1 MSKEQ
6 EVRQELHAA
15 WARNQAV
22 IVKFETQWC
31 GPCRMLTQ
39 FLQGQM
45 QRFPGTLKILRVDC
59 EASDANREYAAA
71 HAVQSYPTL
80 MMYAN
85 GVLVETIRGFN
96 QQAVVDGIERIVR
109 LVANDD
115 CPRAVPELS
124 EQLADEMEARLGAR
138 SPADFLEASRLL
150 VTFLR
155 NVAVHPE
162 EPKYRKVNTKNP
174 RYVKH
179 AAMLTEALLLCGF
192 EEDGDNLVL
201 GGERVRDELVQTAK
215 LLQRAMLQ
223 YCPMARQTEP
233 ARAGQA
239 VVSAGDLSNA
249 LNSLM

>member
-115 CPRAVPELS
+115 LPVPELS

-192 EEDGDNLVL
+192 EEDGDNSCWAVSVCATSLCRRRNCCS
-201 GGERVRDELVQTAK
+201 GRCFNTAPWPGR
-215 LLQRAMLQ
+215 LNR
-223 YCPMARQTEP
+223 PEP
-233 ARAGQA
+233 ARQW
-239 VVSAGDLSNA
+239 
-249 LNSLM
+249 SLPAIFRMP

>member
-1 MSKEQ
+1 
-6 EVRQELHAA
+6 
-15 WARNQAV
+15 
-22 IVKFETQWC
+22 
-31 GPCRMLTQ
+31 
-39 FLQGQM
+39 
-45 QRFPGTLKILRVDC
+45 
-59 EASDANREYAAA
+59 
-71 HAVQSYPTL
+71 
-80 MMYAN
+80 
-85 GVLVETIRGFN
+85 
-96 QQAVVDGIERIVR
+96 
-109 LVANDD
+109 
-115 CPRAVPELS
+115 
-124 EQLADEMEARLGAR
+124 LGAR

>member
-1 MSKEQ
+1 M
-6 EVRQELHAA
+6 LNAA
-15 WARNQAV
+15 WACDQAV

-39 FLQGQM
+39 FLQSLM
-45 QRFPGTLKILRVDC
+45 PRFPDLKIVRIDC

-71 HAVQSYPTL
+71 HGVQSYPTL
-80 MMYAN
+80 MMYVN

-96 QQAVVDGIERIVR
+96 QQAVVDGIERIVK
-109 LVANDD
+109 LVADQRGD
-115 CPRAVPELS
+115 SIPELS
-124 EQLADEMEARLGAR
+124 DRLADKMEARKGEAGTSLAE
-138 SPADFLEASRLL
+138 FLEASRLL

-155 NVAVHPE
+155 NVAMYPAE
-162 EPKYRKVNTKNP
+162 EKYRKVNRKNP

-201 GGERVRDELVQTAK
+201 GDEQVRKELVQTAK

-223 YCPMARQTEP
+223 DARMPRRTEA

-249 LNSLM
+249 LNSLV